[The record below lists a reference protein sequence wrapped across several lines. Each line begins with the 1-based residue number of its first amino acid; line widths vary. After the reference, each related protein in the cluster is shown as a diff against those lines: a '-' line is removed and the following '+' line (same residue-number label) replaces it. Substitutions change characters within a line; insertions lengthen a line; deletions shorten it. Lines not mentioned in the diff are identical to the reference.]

1 MEGAGT
7 ASQSPGPPGDL
18 SGSTSPRAIR
28 KEWTSLCLQNTRVVW
43 EGKIIAKLIDECECK
58 ICDLKRVNIMLYY
71 TEKLLFHNSVLFLE
85 CIGGLILENLC
96 LIHYTNR

>member
-1 MEGAGT
+1 MIVFRLI
-7 ASQSPGPPGDL
+7 SVLFQSFSENRERRILLIYSVRPVKSIP
-18 SGSTSPRAIR
+18 
-28 KEWTSLCLQNTRVVW
+28 KHTRVVW